1 MLELKLTPM
10 VVYLIIFVILIIV
23 TAVFSN
29 TLVTKYPKSKPIMQI
44 IFGIAIIILIYLIW
58 ESIQKPIRFNK
69 AKDARELET
78 IEKLKDIRT
87 IQIIYKDKYGK
98 FTGDFDTLINF
109 VKYDSIAIPKK
120 DYLPGWDPDT
130 YTEKQGI
137 RLGLINVETTYKSVL
152 DSLKKHLSTSD
163 AEQLRYIPYTD
174 DAKFVMGASE
184 VLTGSKVKVKVFEVY
199 ALYDTLLDG
208 LDEQLVINY
217 IDERE
222 KIVKF
227 PGLKIGS
234 LKEAT
239 NNTGNWEF

>member
-1 MLELKLTPM
+1 M
-10 VVYLIIFVILIIV
+10 VVYLIIFVVLIAI
-23 TAVFSN
+23 TAVFAN
-29 TLVTKYPKSKPIMQI
+29 TIILKYPKSKPIMQI
-44 IFGIAIIILIYLIW
+44 IVGIAIIILIYLIW

-69 AKDARELET
+69 EKDARELET

-98 FTGDFDTLINF
+98 FTGNFETLINF

-137 RLGLINVETTYKSVL
+137 TLGLIKIETAYKSVL

-163 AEQLRYIPYTD
+163 VDQLKYIPYTD
-174 DAKFVMGASE
+174 DAEFVMDASE

-199 ALYDTLLDG
+199 ALYDTLLNG

>member
-1 MLELKLTPM
+1 M
-10 VVYLIIFVILIIV
+10 VVYIIIFVIIV
-23 TAVFSN
+23 AVIAIFSN
-29 TLVTKYPKSKPIMQI
+29 TLIIKFPKSKPIMQI

-69 AKDARELET
+69 EKDARELVT
-78 IEKLKDIRT
+78 IDKLKDIRT
-87 IQIIYKDKYGK
+87 IQIMYKDKYGK

-109 VKYDSIAIPKK
+109 VKNDSIAIPKK
-120 DYLPGWDPDT
+120 DYLPEWDPDS
-130 YTEKQGI
+130 YTEKEGI
-137 RLGLINVETTYKSVL
+137 KLGLIKIETAYKLVL

-163 AEQLRYIPYTD
+163 IDQLRYIPYTD
-174 DAKFVMGASE
+174 DAQFVMGASE
-184 VLTGSKVKVKVFEVY
+184 VITGSKVKVKVFEVY
-199 ALYDTLLDG
+199 ALYDTLLNGMDK
-208 LDEQLVINY
+208 QLVINY

>member
-1 MLELKLTPM
+1 M
-10 VVYLIIFVILIIV
+10 VVYLIIFVIIIAAI
-23 TAVFSN
+23 AVFSN
-29 TLVTKYPKSKPIMQI
+29 TIVTKYPKSKPIMQI
-44 IFGIAIIILIYLIW
+44 ILGIAIIILIYLIW

-69 AKDARELET
+69 EKDARELAT
-78 IEKLKDIRT
+78 IDKLKDIRT
-87 IQIIYKDKYGK
+87 IQIMYKDKYGK
-98 FTGDFDTLINF
+98 FTGSFDTLINF
-109 VKYDSIAIPKK
+109 VKNDSIAIPKK

-137 RLGLINVETTYKSVL
+137 KLGLVKIETTYKPVL
-152 DSLKKHLSTSD
+152 DSLRKHLSTTD
-163 AEQLRYIPYTD
+163 VDGIKYIPYTD
-174 DAKFVMGASE
+174 SKKFIMGAGE
-184 VLTGSKVKVKVFEVY
+184 VETGSKVKVKVFEVY
-199 ALYDTLLDG
+199 AKYDILLNG

-227 PGLKIGS
+227 DGLKVGS

>member
-1 MLELKLTPM
+1 M
-10 VVYLIIFVILIIV
+10 VVYIIIFVILVIV
-23 TAVFSN
+23 LGVFSN
-29 TLVTKYPKSKPIMQI
+29 TLVIKYPKSKSIMQI

-69 AKDARELET
+69 EKDERELAT
-78 IEKLKDIRT
+78 IDKLKDIRT
-87 IQIIYKDKYGK
+87 IQIMYKDKYGK
-98 FTGDFDTLINF
+98 FTGNFDTLISFLKN
-109 VKYDSIAIPKK
+109 DSIAIPKK

-137 RLGLINVETTYKSVL
+137 KLGLIKVETAYKYVY
-152 DSLKKHLSTSD
+152 DSLKNHLSTND
-163 AEQLRYIPYTD
+163 IEQLRYIPYTD
-174 DAKFVMGASE
+174 RAEFVMGASE

-199 ALYDTLLDG
+199 ALYDTLLNG

>member
-1 MLELKLTPM
+1 
-10 VVYLIIFVILIIV
+10 
-23 TAVFSN
+23 
-29 TLVTKYPKSKPIMQI
+29 MQI
-44 IFGIAIIILIYLIW
+44 ILGIAIIILIFLIW

-69 AKDARELET
+69 EKDARELAT
-78 IEKLKDIRT
+78 IDKLKDIRT
-87 IQIIYKDKYGK
+87 IQIMYKDKYGE
-98 FTGDFDTLINF
+98 FAGSFDTLINF
-109 VKYDSIAIPKK
+109 VKNDSIAIPKK

-137 RLGLINVETTYKSVL
+137 KLGLIKIETAYKLVF
-152 DSLKKHLSTSD
+152 DSLKKHLSTND
-163 AEQLRYIPYTD
+163 VNQIRYIPYTNN
-174 DAKFVMGASE
+174 AEFVIGASE
-184 VLTGSKVKVKVFEVY
+184 VLTGSKVRVKVFEVY

-227 PGLKIGS
+227 PGLKVGS

>member
-1 MLELKLTPM
+1 M
-10 VVYLIIFVILIIV
+10 VVYLIIFVILIAV

-29 TLVTKYPKSKPIMQI
+29 TLVIKYPKSKPIMQI
-44 IFGIAIIILIYLIW
+44 ILGIAIIIMIYLIW
-58 ESIQKPIRFNK
+58 ESIQKPIRFNRE
-69 AKDARELET
+69 KDARELST
-78 IEKLKDIRT
+78 IDKLKDIRT
-87 IQIIYKDKYGK
+87 IQIMYKDKYGK
-98 FTGDFDTLINF
+98 FTGSFDTLINF
-109 VKYDSIAIPKK
+109 VKNDSIAIPKK

-137 RLGLINVETTYKSVL
+137 RLGLINIQTTYKSVF
-152 DSLKKHLSTSD
+152 DSLMKHLSTED
-163 AEQLRYIPYTD
+163 IDRVKYIPYTD
-174 DAKFVMGASE
+174 DAEFVIGASE
-184 VLTGSKVKVKVFEVY
+184 VETGSKVNVKVFEVY
-199 ALYDTLLDG
+199 ALYDTLLNG
-208 LDEQLVINY
+208 LNEQLVINY

>member
-1 MLELKLTPM
+1 M
-10 VVYLIIFVILIIV
+10 VVYLIIFVILIV
-23 TAVFSN
+23 AVAIFSN

-44 IFGIAIIILIYLIW
+44 ILVIAIVILIFLIW

-69 AKDARELET
+69 EKDARELAT
-78 IEKLKDIRT
+78 IDKLKDIRT
-87 IQIIYKDKYGK
+87 IQIMYKDKYGK
-98 FTGDFDTLINF
+98 FTGNFDTLINF

-137 RLGLINVETTYKSVL
+137 KLGLIRIETAYKSVL
-152 DSLKKHLSTSD
+152 DSLQKHLATKD
-163 AEQLRYIPYTD
+163 VGQVKYIPYTD
-174 DAKFVMGASE
+174 NAEFVMGSGE
-184 VLTGSKVKVKVFEVY
+184 VLTGSNVKVKVFEVY
-199 ALYDTLLDG
+199 AKYDILLNG

-227 PGLKIGS
+227 DGLKVGS

>member
-1 MLELKLTPM
+1 M
-10 VVYLIIFVILIIV
+10 VVYLIIFVLLIVVI
-23 TAVFSN
+23 AIFSN

-69 AKDARELET
+69 EKDARELAT
-78 IEKLKDIRT
+78 IDKLKDIRT
-87 IQIIYKDKYGK
+87 IQIMYKDKYGK
-98 FTGDFDTLINF
+98 FTGSFDTLINF
-109 VKYDSIAIPKK
+109 VKNDSIAIPKK

-130 YTEKQGI
+130 YSEKQGI
-137 RLGLINVETTYKSVL
+137 RLGLIKVETAYKPVL
-152 DSLKKHLSTSD
+152 DSLQKHLTTKD
-163 AEQLRYIPYTD
+163 IDRIRYIPYTD
-174 DAKFVMGASE
+174 NAEFEMGASE
-184 VLTGSKVKVKVFEVY
+184 VLTGSKVRVKVFEVY
-199 ALYDTLLDG
+199 ALYDLLLNG
-208 LDEQLVINY
+208 LNEQLVINY